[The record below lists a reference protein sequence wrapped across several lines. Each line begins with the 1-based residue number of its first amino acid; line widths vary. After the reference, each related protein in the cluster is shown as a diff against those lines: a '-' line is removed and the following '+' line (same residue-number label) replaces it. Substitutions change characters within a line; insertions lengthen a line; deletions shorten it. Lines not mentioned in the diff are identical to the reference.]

1 MPLHPWRSQPSEMGA
16 SPHPANPQPL
26 APHFPP
32 PRMPGFCNL
41 SLLRVDF
48 PQTLGLESHLPC
60 VLKSAAQVLQ
70 AL

>member
-1 MPLHPWRSQPSEMGA
+1 MPLHPWRSQPS
-16 SPHPANPQPL
+16 PHPEKPQPL
-26 APHFPP
+26 APHFPR

-41 SLLRVDF
+41 FLLRVNF
-48 PQTLGLESHLPC
+48 PRTLVLESPLPC